1 MKINNRRTFDK
12 RAASGTIPCLY
23 VNQHTDKQNH
33 KSKEINLSEE
43 LIIQYRC
50 LYVWNA
56 SELDLW
62 YVISDILLDI
72 EAPKPR
78 QIIWLHNHIAP
89 FIR

>member
-43 LIIQYRC
+43 LFIRHS
-50 LYVWNA
+50 LYINTA
-56 SELDLW
+56 SGTIPALVL
-62 YVISDILLDI
+62 
-72 EAPKPR
+72 
-78 QIIWLHNHIAP
+78 P